1 MAFLLT
7 LEVRSTGESRKSAR
21 FMPAGMLKKDDG
33 DMSEGESGREGGVRA
48 LYPDAPPAAAEP
60 PSISVK
66 LALPKEKEPGLEL
79 VDVSTLPDDEVVIGE
94 GSDPKLR
101 VCELRRATVVR
112 PACTYGEGEEEEEAE
127 GEGQIGRAHV

>member
-1 MAFLLT
+1 MVCLLT

-33 DMSEGESGREGGVRA
+33 DMSEGESGSEGGVRD

-66 LALPKEKEPGLEL
+66 LAFAKEKEPGLEL
-79 VDVSTLPDDEVVIGE
+79 ADVSTLPDDEVVIGE
-94 GSDPKLR
+94 DSDR
-101 VCELRRATVVR
+101 SSSS
-112 PACTYGEGEEEEEAE
+112 
-127 GEGQIGRAHV
+127 